1 MHARVAQ
8 YRFKPGQGREA
19 VRRAEHGLLP
29 LFRAHRGFRGYWVV
43 LADDDLL
50 GFSITIWDSEQQAS
64 DAVEAAATW
73 VANNVADLIVSVDN
87 YVGELA
93 FARLSRN
100 ALD

>member
-8 YRFKPGQGREA
+8 YTFKPGQGREA
-19 VRRAEHGLLP
+19 VRRAERGLLP
-29 LFRAHRGFRGYWVV
+29 LFQAHRGFRGYWVI
-43 LADDDLL
+43 LADDDL

-64 DAVEAAATW
+64 DAVQAAATW
-73 VANNVADLIVSVDN
+73 VANNVADMILSVDD

>member
-1 MHARVAQ
+1 
-8 YRFKPGQGREA
+8 
-19 VRRAEHGLLP
+19 
-29 LFRAHRGFRGYWVV
+29 VV

-64 DAVEAAATW
+64 EAVEAAATW
-73 VANNVADLIVSVDN
+73 VANNVADMIESVDN

-100 ALD
+100 AVD

>member
-8 YRFKPGQGREA
+8 YRFKPGQGRDVA
-19 VRRAEHGLLP
+19 RRAEHGLLP
-29 LFRAHRGFRGYWVV
+29 LFQAHRGFRGYWVI
-43 LADDDLL
+43 LADDDL

-64 DAVEAAATW
+64 DAIQAAATW
-73 VANNVADLIVSVDN
+73 VTNNVADMIVSVDN